1 MDYGK
6 ALTFFQEDEHWQEK
20 VAIGVGV
27 FLLSTLLGF
36 ALIGIIGYLI
46 VTGYSL
52 RLMENVRRGDPRPLP
67 EWDQWGED
75 LVRGFKLAVVTFVWA
90 LPAILLSI
98 PLAIGSAMADG
109 GSGAGEFFGVS
120 IILCGTCLLILYAFF
135 VTVAQPGF
143 TLAFMRDERISSG
156 LEFTAVWR
164 WVRAHLGET
173 IIVAL
178 VIVLFSL
185 LIMIAASVV
194 GVILC
199 IVGLLVTLPLAGFA
213 IYIFQYHLY
222 GQLGRMEPAVE
233 GAAGARMLPAVFSD
247 VAPAAPAEPAPPA
260 APPADLTPPS
270 EDDTPTSQLG

>member
-20 VAIGVGV
+20 LAIGVGV
-27 FLLSTLLGF
+27 FLLSTLLSV

-46 VTGYSL
+46 VTGYAL

-75 LVRGFKLAVVTFVWA
+75 LIRGFKLVIVTLVWA
-90 LPAILLSI
+90 LPIILLSI
-98 PLAIGSAMADG
+98 PLTIGSAMADRG
-109 GSGAGEFFGVS
+109 GSTAEFFGVS
-120 IILCGTCLLILYAFF
+120 VILCGTCLLILYAFF

-143 TLAFMRDERISSG
+143 TLAFMRDERITSG
-156 LEFTAVWR
+156 LEFTAVWN

-178 VIVLFSL
+178 VIWLFST

-194 GVILC
+194 GAILC

-213 IYIFQYHLY
+213 IYVFQYHLY
-222 GQLGRMEPAVE
+222 GQLGRLEPAIE
-233 GAAGARMLPAVFSD
+233 GSASARMLPAVFGD
-247 VAPAAPAEPAPPA
+247 VTPAAPSEPAPPA
-260 APPADLTPPS
+260 APPAESTPPAP
-270 EDDTPTSQLG
+270 DDTPTDQLG